1 MAVLEGSSGR
11 MIYWGRFCLRC
22 RKRQQYSR
30 TDGHLG
36 QFRQTDPQPR
46 ENLRRQPDNN
56 GHIVITGFA
65 VCNTNAFGTVAPHHP
80 KKGFDFTW
88 PSSDDPFVTL
98 PVNVPR

>member
-11 MIYWGRFCLRC
+11 MIYWGRFACDAGNDSNIAEQMATSGNSVKLIRNHA
-22 RKRQQYSR
+22 RISV
-30 TDGHLG
+30 D
-36 QFRQTDPQPR
+36 
-46 ENLRRQPDNN
+46 NPDNN

-88 PSSDDPFVTL
+88 PSSDDPSSRF
-98 PVNVPR
+98 P